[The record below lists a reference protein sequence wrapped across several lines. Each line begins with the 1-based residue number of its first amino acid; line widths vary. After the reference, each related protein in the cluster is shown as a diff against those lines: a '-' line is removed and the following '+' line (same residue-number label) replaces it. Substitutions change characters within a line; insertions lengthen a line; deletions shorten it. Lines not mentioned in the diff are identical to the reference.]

1 MTSGSYHLPVLLRE
15 SVEALDIKPGGIY
28 VDVTFGGGGH
38 SREILKHL
46 NEEGKLFAFDAD
58 PDAQANIIPDDRF
71 ELIPENFRYMKNFLR
86 MKGVRK
92 VDGILADLG
101 VSSYQFNK
109 AERGFS
115 TRFDAVLDMRM
126 SQQGKDAREV
136 VNTYDEGQLTYIF
149 RNYGELK
156 QARKI
161 AARITS
167 YRKDREID
175 TTEELLD
182 ILEPFLR
189 GRNANKTAAKIFQ
202 ALRIEVNDELEAL
215 KEFLLQTPGM
225 LKEGGRLCV
234 IAYHSL
240 EDRLV
245 KRFIRNGMFEGEP
258 ERDIYGNYEVPFRKI
273 GKLIVPS
280 QEEIETNK
288 RSRSAKLRV
297 AERI

>member
-15 SVEALDIKPGGIY
+15 SVGALDIKPGGIY

-167 YRKDREID
+167 YRKEREID

>member
-15 SVEALDIKPGGIY
+15 SVGALDIKPGGIY

>member
-273 GKLIVPS
+273 GKLIVPL